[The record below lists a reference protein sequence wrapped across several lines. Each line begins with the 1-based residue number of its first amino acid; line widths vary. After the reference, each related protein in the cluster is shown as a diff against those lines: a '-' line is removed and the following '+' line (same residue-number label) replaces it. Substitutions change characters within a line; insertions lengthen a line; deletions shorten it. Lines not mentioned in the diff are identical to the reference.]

1 MLVRAVRQG
10 QVTPPSSGLSI
21 NICTGLGNACVSTIT
36 RYVWAGDQVLW
47 ELRAPGADGQN
58 LESVGDGTYPSS
70 QAYLFGQVSY
80 LHAGGIDR
88 PLTIWKRNVGAVRPH
103 QNWRGLFFRGTWGTS
118 SVPDTPPVGTT
129 ANCVTVNVNECLPIN
144 WPGDRTTAWHES
156 RGGESALW
164 MGGLVDG
171 MRDPTGQVYMR
182 NRYYNPQTGQFTQ
195 MDPIGIAGG
204 LNAYG
209 FAAGDPVSYADPYGL
224 CPPLPDC
231 FDPQRTRLTRE
242 VSVRMNAGDEIRLPI
257 PANLTG
263 TSAVDIR
270 FTTSSRAAYGVNEYD
285 QDVVVFWGGAKAD
298 FPEGVGEDAR
308 WWAQLA
314 GDAFTLDRAALNIDT
329 GEYEA
334 TLGTIGVSIFI
345 DGNVNTESWRSTTC
359 VMGICNTV
367 WSEDLQNRTPP
378 REREQHNTTTWC
390 SKVGCE

>member
-118 SVPDTPPVGTT
+118 SVPDTPPVGSA
-129 ANCVTVNVNECLPIN
+129 ANCVTVNVNECLAIN

-171 MRDPTGQVYMR
+171 MRDPTGQIYMR

-195 MDPIGIAGG
+195 MDPIGLAGG

-209 FAAGDPVSYADPYGL
+209 FAAGDPVTYSDPYGL
-224 CPPLPDC
+224 CPPQDLDMSFRCLWKLVKNALEPNPLIPIGDVQVPGRVAW
-231 FDPQRTRLTRE
+231 DPRNFRDIVGAIGDFVENYDNMRDANTMGADEYFHAKANCEAAQRGAAGVAVSIIISDGRE
-242 VSVRMNAGDEIRLPI
+242 VA
-257 PANLTG
+257 
-263 TSAVDIR
+263 
-270 FTTSSRAAYGVNEYD
+270 
-285 QDVVVFWGGAKAD
+285 
-298 FPEGVGEDAR
+298 
-308 WWAQLA
+308 
-314 GDAFTLDRAALNIDT
+314 DRAKGDPS
-329 GEYEA
+329 EA
-334 TLGTIGVSIFI
+334 SAADQVA
-345 DGNVNTESWRSTTC
+345 
-359 VMGICNTV
+359 
-367 WSEDLQNRTPP
+367 NRTGRDRGAAQPTADC
-378 REREQHNTTTWC
+378 RELVSDFRPNGLDP
-390 SKVGCE
+390 KY